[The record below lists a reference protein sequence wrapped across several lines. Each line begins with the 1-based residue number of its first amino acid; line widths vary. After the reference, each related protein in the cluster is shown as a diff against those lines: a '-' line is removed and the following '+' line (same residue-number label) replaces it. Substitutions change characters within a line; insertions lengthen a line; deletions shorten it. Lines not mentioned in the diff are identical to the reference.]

1 MKNVKHSS
9 KKDALKKERA
19 SAELASHPKQL
30 AVLSTTFFST

>member
-9 KKDALKKERA
+9 KKDALKERA